1 MTPTS
6 QRPRRRRNLAEEVA
20 DHIRDAILSGAMKP
34 GERIDQDQVSDE
46 LGISRLP
53 VREALIALHG
63 EGLVRTL
70 PRRGTYVERLT
81 PNDIADHYQLF
92 GHMAGLAAS
101 RAAARATDEQVA
113 QMRALHDE
121 MADVT
126 DPNELERLNHELH
139 RVINIAGG
147 SRRLNNLIDL
157 LARSLPQH
165 FYGMNPEWAGE
176 AQEHHS
182 DIIDA
187 IAARD
192 PSSAQRAMEGHMLTS
207 ARYAVD
213 ALRKQGF
220 FDSGAEIDDA
230 ADSADAD

>member
-1 MTPTS
+1 VTTSS

-34 GERIDQDQVSDE
+34 GERIDQDQISDE

-63 EGLVRTL
+63 EGLVRTI

-101 RAAARATDEQVA
+101 RAAARATDDQVA
-113 QMRALHDE
+113 QMRRLHDE
-121 MADVT
+121 MAELT
-126 DPNELERLNHELH
+126 DPDDLERVNYELH
-139 RVINIAGG
+139 RVINVAGG
-147 SRRLNNLIDL
+147 SRRLNILIDL

-165 FYGMNPEWAGE
+165 FYGMNPEWSGE
-176 AQEHHS
+176 AQDHHA

-192 PSSAQRAMEGHMLTS
+192 PSSAQRAMEGHMQAS
-207 ARYAVD
+207 ARYAVE
-213 ALRKQGF
+213 ALRRQGF
-220 FDSGAEIDDA
+220 FESGAEFDDEA
-230 ADSADAD
+230 